1 MSGSN
6 KGKDK
11 YQTSL
16 DELIPLSMAATI
28 SGFSHSHLR
37 LLVRDGEIEGRK
49 MGRDWFTTLRAV
61 KEYEARNRR
70 PGPKATPTIPDQ
82 R

>member
-1 MSGSN
+1 MQGSQN
-6 KGKDK
+6 GIAH
-11 YQTSL
+11 QPGL
-16 DELIPLSMAATI
+16 DELIPLSLAAQF
-28 SGFSHSHLR
+28 SGLSHSHLR
-37 LLVRDGEIEGRK
+37 LLVRDSEIEGKK

-70 PGPKATPTIPDQ
+70 PGPKSSSPQT